1 MGNVVQLFKK
11 LTPAAAKITIIANLK
26 NTHHGKAVNGMC
38 ATRGVDDFSMAF
50 NTLQTLI
57 EENVVMI
64 KRIPLKDKNGVT
76 HHAPLYWYNFNSDYN
91 G

>member
-11 LTPAAAKITIIANLK
+11 LTPAAAKITIIDNLK
-26 NTHHGKAVNGMC
+26 NIHHGKVVNSMC
-38 ATRGVDDFSMAF
+38 ATRGVDDFSMAL
-50 NTLQTLI
+50 NMLQSLI

-64 KRIPLKDKNGVT
+64 KRIPLKDKHGVN
-76 HHAPLYWYNFNSDYN
+76 HYAPLYWYNFNSDYN